1 MSQPVL
7 DKIIGSS
14 PISRSNLS
22 VHYKTGACA
31 FSSHS
36 FFSLVLPKDQK
47 RYDLEVADDCREI
60 TSIAFS
66 NGGQHLVI
74 GEIGPNARF
83 FILTFSEQFDKILT
97 NVETRTKE
105 NGFSCLAMSS
115 ETGRLITVGNDLQPF
130 FLLWDTNQPRPT
142 CIGCYHLPV
151 IPTNLRISG
160 DGMFAMVSGNKMLKF
175 IDTSIQSGP
184 TPVILKSR
192 NVNIGQFKDSNFI
205 SCAISVDT
213 PYYAYGLTNDGILCS
228 LDSASIPFNKTKNAS
243 NLIVIVPNY
252 LNCGET
258 TSISLDKKIILV
270 GTSSG
275 SVLAIKKEKNGHNIF
290 GQFSSEG
297 KGVVTIGIGER
308 LTSAAY
314 SDGHLMFWQRKINSQ
329 PILTLPSHR
338 GPVCG
343 LCVMNDCILSCGS
356 DATVRCWKVQV
367 NKALIGI
374 SSQEQICCRTITKV
388 ADNYASIL
396 TGVRCIAAKD
406 GLVFAGDNG
415 GNLHLMKL
423 EKLEEIKKIIES
435 FQGVMCISVHPDQPY
450 VGTGGGDGKAR
461 IYKINNENKNLA
473 LTVSKQYHS
482 SPITAVAFT
491 PNGFVSTSSEGIRF
505 CQLPSGDVYSSTNT
519 SEPLLSLATIPSGK
533 AVVTG
538 GCDGCVSLWLVKDG
552 SLFRRHKLS
561 PSSYPLALAVDK
573 AGLFIAVAL
582 SDGTA
587 RVLDLFSGDTIYSF
601 NSHAGIITSV
611 SFHESDLLFSSF
623 GGSILRWTMP
633 QAIHTAI
640 TERMGRADQPLLD
653 ILRSSENLLTPQMNE
668 LSVGNLADNN
678 SNRLVRSGTVMKG
691 SMPDKNW
698 VFEKIDNNKLRS
710 EKPLAQEINSNQEE
724 EDEEVEQTGFDAPRP
739 SVEGEY
745 ETKVD
750 DLVRMSFIRRK
761 KEELNHQNETN
772 SNTNSTTTSSSNL
785 NDINNDDEL
794 NNTSKD
800 KDKKSVIAND
810 DSEPSTIQK
819 IQPPKK
825 KSEIP
830 RSKYLSSNNSN
841 NSSINIS
848 NDKESENSKIK
859 VSSSKADEMNM
870 AALNLKNAYE
880 KARDLLSMKPSC
892 PEEIAAQSMIQNA
905 MDMIKRDL
913 YDVQA
918 AKQIKEYAQF
928 ILSAVDKL

>member
-14 PISRSNLS
+14 PINRSNLS
-22 VHYKTGACA
+22 VHYKTGICAIAC
-31 FSSHS
+31 HS
-36 FFSLVLPKDQK
+36 FFSFVIPKDQK
-47 RYDLEVADDCREI
+47 RFDLEVAEDCREI
-60 TSIAFS
+60 TSLAFS
-66 NGGQHLVI
+66 NEGQHLVI
-74 GEIGPNARF
+74 GELGPNARF

-97 NVETRTKE
+97 NIETRTKE

-130 FLLWDTNQPRPT
+130 FLLWDTNQSRPT

-151 IPTNLRISG
+151 IPTNVRISG
-160 DGMFAMVSGNKMLKF
+160 DGMFAMVSGQKMLKF
-175 IDTSIQSGP
+175 IDTSIQSG
-184 TPVILKSR
+184 TSPVILKSR
-192 NVNIGQFKDSNFI
+192 NVNIGQFKDSLFV
-205 SCAISVDT
+205 SCAISIDT
-213 PYYAYGLTNDGILCS
+213 PYSAYGLTNNGILCS
-228 LDSASIPFNKTKNAS
+228 LDSSSIPYNKTKNPS
-243 NLIVIVPNY
+243 NVIVLVPNY

-258 TSISLDKKIILV
+258 TSISLDRKIILV

-275 SVLAIKKEKNGHNIF
+275 SVLAIKKEKSGHHIF
-290 GQFSSEG
+290 GQFSSDG
-297 KGVVTIGIGER
+297 KGVVAIGIGER

-343 LCVMNDCILSCGS
+343 IAVLHDCILSCGS
-356 DATVRCWKVQV
+356 DATVRCWKIQV

-388 ADNYASIL
+388 AVNYTTTL

-406 GLVFAGDNG
+406 ELVFAGDNS

-423 EKLEEIKKIIES
+423 DKLEEIKKIVES
-435 FQGVMCISVHPDQPY
+435 FQGVMCIAVHPDKPF
-450 VGTGGGDGKAR
+450 VLTGGGDGKAR
-461 IYKINNENKNLA
+461 VYKIDNETKNLA
-473 LTVSKQYHS
+473 LTVVKQYHS
-482 SPITAVAFT
+482 SPITAVSFT
-491 PNGFVSTSSEGIRF
+491 PNGFVSTSSEGIKF
-505 CQLPSGDVYSSTNT
+505 CHLPSGEIYQSNQTN
-519 SEPLLSLATIPSGK
+519 EPLLSLTTIPSGK
-533 AVVTG
+533 VVITG

-561 PSSYPLALAVDK
+561 PSSYPLALSVDK

-601 NSHAGIITSV
+601 NTHAGIVTSV

-623 GGSILRWTMP
+623 CGSILRWTMP

-653 ILRSSENLLTPQMNE
+653 ILRSSENIIQPSPSDSVLNKMNE
-668 LSVGNLADNN
+668 TAANK
-678 SNRLVRSGTVMKG
+678 LVRNGTVMKG
-691 SMPDKNW
+691 SMPEKNW
-698 VFEKIDNNKLRS
+698 VFEKIENNQLRS
-710 EKPLAQEINSNQEE
+710 EKPLAQEINEKT
-724 EDEEVEQTGFDAPRP
+724 EDDDDDEVEQAGFDAPRP

-745 ETKVD
+745 EAKVD
-750 DLVRMSFIRRK
+750 DIVRMSFIRHK
-761 KEELNHQNETN
+761 KEEMQH
-772 SNTNSTTTSSSNL
+772 SNDQTTST
-785 NDINNDDEL
+785 NNDDNS
-794 NNTSKD
+794 NNNNENNND
-800 KDKKSVIAND
+800 DDDEKDKKSSARTD
-810 DSEPSTIQK
+810 DQNSSSIIQK

-825 KSEIP
+825 KSEVP
-830 RSKYLSSNNSN
+830 RSRNSSNAS
-841 NSSINIS
+841 SSIEK
-848 NDKESENSKIK
+848 DSENSKIE
-859 VSSSKADEMNM
+859 VSVSKADEMNM

-880 KARDLLSMKPSC
+880 KAKELMNMKPSC

-905 MDMIKRDL
+905 VDMIKRDL
-913 YDVQA
+913 YNPQA